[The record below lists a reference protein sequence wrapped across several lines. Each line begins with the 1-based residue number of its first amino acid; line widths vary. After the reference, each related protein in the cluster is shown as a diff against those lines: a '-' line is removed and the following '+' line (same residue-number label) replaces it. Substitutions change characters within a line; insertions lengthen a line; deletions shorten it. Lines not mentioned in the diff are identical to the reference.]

1 MLTTLKRQLRNVL
14 FDTFLWDF
22 RESGKTK
29 TEIAAWLAAGK
40 PVPPPNGVKYA
51 TLADYGAAFGLETLI
66 ETGTLR
72 GGAIYALKN
81 RFKKLYSIELS
92 RELAATAQ
100 HRFHSHPHIQI
111 LQGDSGQL
119 LPQLLSGVSQPCLF
133 WLDGHYSGGV
143 TAQGDLET
151 PILKEMRTIFD
162 YPCNDHVILI
172 DDARL
177 FDGTDDYPTID
188 GLRALCEAE
197 RPDYNFSVVN
207 DMIRIHPVRP
217 VKTTY

>member
-1 MLTTLKRQLRNVL
+1 MLTTLKELLRNVL
-14 FDTFLWDF
+14 FDIFVSDF

-66 ETGTLR
+66 ETGTFR

-92 RELAATAQ
+92 PELAATAQ
-100 HRFHSHPHIQI
+100 HRFYSHSHIQI

-119 LPQLLSGVSQPCLF
+119 LPQFLSGIPNRA
-133 WLDGHYSGGV
+133 YSFSIIPGRTMSSSSTTLGFSM
-143 TAQGDLET
+143 G
-151 PILKEMRTIFD
+151 RTIIRQSMD
-162 YPCNDHVILI
+162 Y
-172 DDARL
+172 ARCAGRS
-177 FDGTDDYPTID
+177 DPTMTS
-188 GLRALCEAE
+188 RSST
-197 RPDYNFSVVN
+197 P
-207 DMIRIHPVRP
+207 
-217 VKTTY
+217 